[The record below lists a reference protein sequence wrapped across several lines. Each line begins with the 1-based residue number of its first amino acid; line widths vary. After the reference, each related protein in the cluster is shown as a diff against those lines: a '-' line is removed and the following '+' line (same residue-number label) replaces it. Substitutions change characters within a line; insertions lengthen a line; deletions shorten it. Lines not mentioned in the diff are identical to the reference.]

1 MGYLSHKMD
10 KYDKYNPDEETIEAW
25 LKGFEIRLLC
35 NNIAGAERK
44 RNWCRSLV
52 GEAGNSII
60 EKLPHTADWTEIKK
74 ELCAVLGEGDPKKRA
89 FEVLSSYKPKGK
101 GLGEMATEIMAKAEL
116 ATSDAD
122 LQTQL
127 GLKAFLQAVP
137 RNIGRELRR
146 RHFDSVKE
154 ALKEARFLKS
164 VEEDESRG
172 SGKIFTVDSDSTPSV
187 EEPKPDIQQIVEAC
201 MKQMQ
206 AQQPRKERSERPGY
220 ARKRRRCWCCGQKGH
235 LVRAC
240 PLIQQNKAACKQK
253 AEKRMPESARGCQNG
268 PDGANGCQMVPEGG
282 KGCQMVLESARGCQR
297 VPDGARGFQTV
308 SDGARGFQVVP
319 ECTRGCQRV
328 PDGARGRQMVSKDAR
343 GCQRVPDGTNGCQ
356 VVPVSTRGCQKDQV
370 GTVVAPGLGKTSDLI
385 FVTVSIAGV
394 EVVALVDTGAT
405 TSCCRWEW
413 YQQWKDHL
421 GDVIKSKVRIMGV
434 GPDPIR
440 IKGLTKPLTLH
451 WDGVGGKFQLMILTA
466 LTDVDVVLGMDVLSQ
481 FDVKINFKKQVA
493 SPARE
498 PCTPL
503 EPAKTVGL
511 LLDNP
516 GFTLKGKIPVKEEGV
531 EEVAKNVLRPAYRE
545 FNRVWLVS
553 ERKRKD
559 LRIAPESFMPWDKA
573 GYKDQLKR
581 DLEDIRRK
589 LSQVLGR
596 DLSKNGHLNMEAT
609 RPVNCIEGGVLVDLC
624 KQRSGERGSGC
635 YGPEEIFK
643 SPTLA
648 DISWRS
654 SGGSSIPVT
663 SSLMPPKPARTGR
676 KQYSWQNPPKK
687 DICMH
692 IRIINPWECRKE
704 KKEMT
709 FKSQGSINCPH
720 KTNDEVA
727 SLNSYVT
734 RAPAVLSVEETS
746 SLVARKRFLPTE
758 YSALSLIDN
767 FRKRWMAFK
776 GFVSLLVI
784 RLIMILGI
792 FGGIMKISRC
802 EGKSRIGN
810 SMECA
815 PRESLGNVRILSLF
829 SNFLEYLNTIL
840 RFRKELWNNMIGNL
854 VCKRNKRGTRKRKR
868 IWSFASR
875 PTLELRNLRLGNA
888 VQETFRLRSGNTV
901 ETFKYEGLW
910 GRYLHQEAQFPI
922 DEIWSFASR
931 PTLELRNLRLGNAVQ
946 ETFRLRSGNTVETF
960 MDTKHFPICLCLF
973 LDLCASCRGQLG
985 LFKENLKIRIRVKAI
1000 YVNIYLFIYVFCC
1013 ALLSCKLAA
1022 YPGAFAIKMYTLVY
1036 FSPKVNLLERKYHHK
1051 NQSINLIG
1059 LAHVGKAYS
1068 RNRLFLGPNRPYW
1081 RELRPLVTPWVK
1093 SIKEGT
1099 DPWRNQKWALLSQCP
1114 GKLPSSLSLSPLLL
1128 LLSFVLVF
1136 FTITICL

>member
-154 ALKEARFLKS
+154 ALKEARFLQS
-164 VEEDESRG
+164 VEEDENRG
-172 SGKIFTVDSDSTPSV
+172 SDKIFTVEADSIPSV
-187 EEPKPDIQQIVEAC
+187 EEPKLDIKQIVEAC

-220 ARKRRRCWCCGQKGH
+220 VRKRRRCWCCGQKGH

-240 PLIQQNKAACKQK
+240 PLIQQNNAACKQK
-253 AEKRMPESARGCQNG
+253 AEKKMPGSARGCQNG

-282 KGCQMVLESARGCQR
+282 KGCQMVLESARGWQR

-328 PDGARGRQMVSKDAR
+328 PDGARGRQMVSEDAR

-434 GPDPIR
+434 GPDPIK

-596 DLSKNGHLNMEAT
+596 DLSKKGHLNMEAT

-654 SGGSSIPVT
+654 SGSSSIPVT

-692 IRIINPWECRKE
+692 IRIINPWECGKE

-709 FKSQGSINCPH
+709 FKNQGSINCPH

-727 SLNSYVT
+727 SSNNDAT
-734 RAPAVLSVEETS
+734 RAPAVLSVERLS

-784 RLIMILGI
+784 RLIMILSI
-792 FGGIMKISRC
+792 LGGIMEISRC
-802 EGKSRIGN
+802 EGKRLIGN
-810 SMECA
+810 SMECVSS
-815 PRESLGNVRILSLF
+815 EELGNVGTPFPLCI
-829 SNFLEYLNTIL
+829 FLECLITI
-840 RFRKELWNNMIGNL
+840 RVFPRELFNYNMIYL
-854 VCKRNKRGTRKRKR
+854 VWGRNKTVMRGKKRL
-868 IWSFASR
+868 WSFISR
-875 PTLELRNLRLGNA
+875 PMLELRNLRI
-888 VQETFRLRSGNTV
+888 GNTV
-901 ETFKYEGLW
+901 LETFV
-910 GRYLHQEAQFPI
+910 
-922 DEIWSFASR
+922 
-931 PTLELRNLRLGNAVQ
+931 LRIGNI
-946 ETFRLRSGNTVETF
+946 LETF
-960 MDTKHFPICLCLF
+960 MARERFGIYVYPF
-973 LDLCASCRGQLG
+973 SDLCASCHIQLC
-985 LFKENLKIRIRVKAI
+985 LFKLNLKFRNRFKVI
-1000 YVNIYLFIYVFCC
+1000 YEYIYLYIYI
-1013 ALLSCKLAA
+1013 S
-1022 YPGAFAIKMYTLVY
+1022 
-1036 FSPKVNLLERKYHHK
+1036 
-1051 NQSINLIG
+1051 
-1059 LAHVGKAYS
+1059 
-1068 RNRLFLGPNRPYW
+1068 
-1081 RELRPLVTPWVK
+1081 
-1093 SIKEGT
+1093 
-1099 DPWRNQKWALLSQCP
+1099 
-1114 GKLPSSLSLSPLLL
+1114 LP
-1128 LLSFVLVF
+1128 
-1136 FTITICL
+1136 

>member
-25 LKGFEIRLLC
+25 LKGFEIPLLC
-35 NNIAGAERK
+35 NNITAADRK

-60 EKLPHTADWTEIKK
+60 EKLPQSADWTEIKK
-74 ELCAVLGEGDPKKRA
+74 ELCAVLGEGDPKRRA

-101 GLGEMATEIMAKAEL
+101 GLGVMATEIMAKAAL

-137 RNIGRELRR
+137 RNIGSELRR

-154 ALKEARFLKS
+154 ALKEARFLQS
-164 VEEDESRG
+164 VEEDENRA
-172 SGKIFTVDSDSTPSV
+172 SGKIFTVEADSTPSV

-201 MKQMQ
+201 LKQMQ

-253 AEKRMPESARGCQNG
+253 AEKRMPGSARGCQNG
-268 PDGANGCQMVPEGG
+268 PDGAKGCQMVPEGG

-297 VPDGARGFQTV
+297 VPGGARGFQTV

-319 ECTRGCQRV
+319 ECTRGCQRA
-328 PDGARGRQMVSKDAR
+328 PDGARGRQMVSEDAR
-343 GCQRVPDGTNGCQ
+343 GCKRVPDGTNGCQ

-370 GTVVAPGLGKTSDLI
+370 GTIIAPGLGRTSDLI

-434 GPDPIR
+434 GPDPIK

-481 FDVKINFKKQVA
+481 FDVKINFKKQIA

-553 ERKRKD
+553 KRKRKD

-573 GYKDQLKR
+573 GYKDQLKK
-581 DLEDIRRK
+581 DLQYIRRK

-635 YGPEEIFK
+635 YGPEEILK

-654 SGGSSIPVT
+654 SGGSSIAVT
-663 SSLMPPKPARTGR
+663 SSPMPPKPARTGR

-692 IRIINPWECRKE
+692 IRIINPWEFRQEKE
-704 KKEMT
+704 EMT

-720 KTNDEVA
+720 RANEEVA
-727 SLNSYVT
+727 SSNSHVT
-734 RAPAVLSVEETS
+734 RKAVSAPAVLSVEGLS
-746 SLVARKRFLPTE
+746 SLVARKRFLATE

-776 GFVSLLVI
+776 GFVSVLAI
-784 RLIMILGI
+784 RLAIILGI

-802 EGKSRIGN
+802 EGKSHIGN

-829 SNFLEYLNTIL
+829 SNFLKYLSTIL

-875 PTLELRNLRLGNA
+875 STLELRNLRLGNA
-888 VQETFRLRSGNTV
+888 VQETFRL
-901 ETFKYEGLW
+901 
-910 GRYLHQEAQFPI
+910 
-922 DEIWSFASR
+922 
-931 PTLELRNLRLGNAVQ
+931 
-946 ETFRLRSGNTVETF
+946 
-960 MDTKHFPICLCLF
+960 
-973 LDLCASCRGQLG
+973 
-985 LFKENLKIRIRVKAI
+985 
-1000 YVNIYLFIYVFCC
+1000 
-1013 ALLSCKLAA
+1013 
-1022 YPGAFAIKMYTLVY
+1022 
-1036 FSPKVNLLERKYHHK
+1036 
-1051 NQSINLIG
+1051 
-1059 LAHVGKAYS
+1059 
-1068 RNRLFLGPNRPYW
+1068 
-1081 RELRPLVTPWVK
+1081 
-1093 SIKEGT
+1093 
-1099 DPWRNQKWALLSQCP
+1099 
-1114 GKLPSSLSLSPLLL
+1114 
-1128 LLSFVLVF
+1128 
-1136 FTITICL
+1136 

>member
-1 MGYLSHKMD
+1 
-10 KYDKYNPDEETIEAW
+10 
-25 LKGFEIRLLC
+25 
-35 NNIAGAERK
+35 
-44 RNWCRSLV
+44 
-52 GEAGNSII
+52 
-60 EKLPHTADWTEIKK
+60 
-74 ELCAVLGEGDPKKRA
+74 
-89 FEVLSSYKPKGK
+89 
-101 GLGEMATEIMAKAEL
+101 MATEIMAKTAL

-137 RNIGRELRR
+137 RNIGSELRR
-146 RHFDSVKE
+146 WHFESVKE
-154 ALKEARFLKS
+154 ALKEARFLQC
-164 VEEDESRG
+164 VEEEENRG
-172 SGKIFTVDSDSTPSV
+172 SGKIFTVEADSTPSV

-206 AQQPRKERSERPGY
+206 AQQLRKERGERPGY

-240 PLIQQNKAACKQK
+240 PLVQQNKAACKQK

-268 PDGANGCQMVPEGG
+268 PDGANWCQMVPEGG
-282 KGCQMVLESARGCQR
+282 KGCQMVLESTRGCQR
-297 VPDGARGFQTV
+297 LPDGARGFQTV

-328 PDGARGRQMVSKDAR
+328 PDGARGRQMVSEDAR
-343 GCQRVPDGTNGCQ
+343 GCQRVPDGTNWCQ

-370 GTVVAPGLGKTSDLI
+370 GTVVAPGLGKTSNLI

-421 GDVIKSKVRIMGV
+421 VDVIKSKVRIMGV

-440 IKGLTKPLTLH
+440 IKGLAKPLTLL
-451 WDGVGGKFQLMILTA
+451 WNGVGGKFQLMILTG

-481 FDVKINFKKQVA
+481 FHVKINFKKQVA

-553 ERKRKD
+553 KRKRKD
-559 LRIAPESFMPWDKA
+559 LRIAPGSFMPWDKA

-596 DLSKNGHLNMEAT
+596 DLGENGHLNMEAT
-609 RPVNCIEGGVLVDLC
+609 RPVNCIKGGVLVDLC

-635 YGPEEIFK
+635 NGPEEIFK

-663 SSLMPPKPARTGR
+663 SPLMPPKPAREGR
-676 KQYSWQNPPKK
+676 KRYFWQNPSKK

-692 IRIINPWECRKE
+692 IRIFDPLECRKE

-709 FKSQGSINCPH
+709 FKSQGSIKCPH
-720 KTNDEVA
+720 KTNNVVA
-727 SLNSYVT
+727 SSNSDVT
-734 RAPAVLSVEETS
+734 RKAVCAPAVRSVEKLS

-792 FGGIMKISRC
+792 LDGIMEISRC
-802 EGKSRIGN
+802 EGKRRIGT
-810 SMECA
+810 SMECVSS
-815 PRESLGNVRILSLF
+815 EELGNVGTSFPF
-829 SNFLEYLNTIL
+829 SIFLECLITMLIFQRKFCNYGMIYLV
-840 RFRKELWNNMIGNL
+840 WG
-854 VCKRNKRGTRKRKR
+854 RNKIGMRGKKRLR
-868 IWSFASR
+868 SFISR
-875 PTLELRNLRLGNA
+875 PMLELRNLRLGN
-888 VQETFRLRSGNTV
+888 TFL
-901 ETFKYEGLW
+901 
-910 GRYLHQEAQFPI
+910 
-922 DEIWSFASR
+922 
-931 PTLELRNLRLGNAVQ
+931 
-946 ETFRLRSGNTVETF
+946 ETF
-960 MDTKHFPICLCLF
+960 MLRFGNILETFMAKERFEIYLYLF
-973 LDLCASCRGQLG
+973 SDLCASCHGQLC
-985 LFKENLKIRIRVKAI
+985 LFKLNLKIRNRFKVI
-1000 YVNIYLFIYVFCC
+1000 YEYIYLYIAYIFAAVTCYPTNWHHTLEFSLLNCILWFI
-1013 ALLSCKLAA
+1013 
-1022 YPGAFAIKMYTLVY
+1022 
-1036 FSPKVNLLERKYHHK
+1036 
-1051 NQSINLIG
+1051 
-1059 LAHVGKAYS
+1059 
-1068 RNRLFLGPNRPYW
+1068 FL
-1081 RELRPLVTPWVK
+1081 
-1093 SIKEGT
+1093 
-1099 DPWRNQKWALLSQCP
+1099 QK
-1114 GKLPSSLSLSPLLL
+1114 
-1128 LLSFVLVF
+1128 
-1136 FTITICL
+1136 

>member
-35 NNIAGAERK
+35 NNIAGTERK

-60 EKLPHTADWTEIKK
+60 EKLSHTADWTEIKK
-74 ELCAVLGEGDPKKRA
+74 ELCAVLGEGNPKKRA
-89 FEVLSSYKPKGK
+89 FEVFSSYKLKGK

-127 GLKAFLQAVP
+127 GLNAFLQAVP

-146 RHFDSVKE
+146 RHFESVKE
-154 ALKEARFLKS
+154 VLKEARFLKS
-164 VEEDESRG
+164 VEEDEGRG
-172 SGKIFTVDSDSTPSV
+172 SGKIFTVNSDSTPSV
-187 EEPKPDIQQIVEAC
+187 VEPKPDIQQIVKAC

-220 ARKRRRCWCCGQKGH
+220 ARERRRCWCCGKKGH

-240 PLIQQNKAACKQK
+240 PLVQQNQAACKK
-253 AEKRMPESARGCQNG
+253 MAEKRMPDSARGCQNG

-328 PDGARGRQMVSKDAR
+328 T
-343 GCQRVPDGTNGCQ
+343 DGTNGCQ

-370 GTVVAPGLGKTSDLI
+370 GTVVAQGLGKTSDLI
-385 FVTVSIAGV
+385 FITVSIAGV

-503 EPAKTVGL
+503 EPAQTVGL

-553 ERKRKD
+553 KRKRKY
-559 LRIAPESFMPWDKA
+559 LRIAPESFLPWDKA
-573 GYKDQLKR
+573 DY
-581 DLEDIRRK
+581 
-589 LSQVLGR
+589 
-596 DLSKNGHLNMEAT
+596 
-609 RPVNCIEGGVLVDLC
+609 
-624 KQRSGERGSGC
+624 
-635 YGPEEIFK
+635 
-643 SPTLA
+643 
-648 DISWRS
+648 
-654 SGGSSIPVT
+654 
-663 SSLMPPKPARTGR
+663 
-676 KQYSWQNPPKK
+676 
-687 DICMH
+687 
-692 IRIINPWECRKE
+692 
-704 KKEMT
+704 
-709 FKSQGSINCPH
+709 
-720 KTNDEVA
+720 
-727 SLNSYVT
+727 
-734 RAPAVLSVEETS
+734 
-746 SLVARKRFLPTE
+746 
-758 YSALSLIDN
+758 
-767 FRKRWMAFK
+767 
-776 GFVSLLVI
+776 
-784 RLIMILGI
+784 
-792 FGGIMKISRC
+792 
-802 EGKSRIGN
+802 
-810 SMECA
+810 
-815 PRESLGNVRILSLF
+815 
-829 SNFLEYLNTIL
+829 
-840 RFRKELWNNMIGNL
+840 
-854 VCKRNKRGTRKRKR
+854 
-868 IWSFASR
+868 
-875 PTLELRNLRLGNA
+875 
-888 VQETFRLRSGNTV
+888 
-901 ETFKYEGLW
+901 
-910 GRYLHQEAQFPI
+910 
-922 DEIWSFASR
+922 
-931 PTLELRNLRLGNAVQ
+931 
-946 ETFRLRSGNTVETF
+946 
-960 MDTKHFPICLCLF
+960 
-973 LDLCASCRGQLG
+973 
-985 LFKENLKIRIRVKAI
+985 
-1000 YVNIYLFIYVFCC
+1000 
-1013 ALLSCKLAA
+1013 
-1022 YPGAFAIKMYTLVY
+1022 
-1036 FSPKVNLLERKYHHK
+1036 
-1051 NQSINLIG
+1051 
-1059 LAHVGKAYS
+1059 
-1068 RNRLFLGPNRPYW
+1068 
-1081 RELRPLVTPWVK
+1081 
-1093 SIKEGT
+1093 
-1099 DPWRNQKWALLSQCP
+1099 
-1114 GKLPSSLSLSPLLL
+1114 
-1128 LLSFVLVF
+1128 
-1136 FTITICL
+1136 

>member
-101 GLGEMATEIMAKAEL
+101 GLGVMATEIMAKAAL

-154 ALKEARFLKS
+154 ALKEARFLQS
-164 VEEDESRG
+164 VEEEENRG
-172 SGKIFTVDSDSTPSV
+172 SGKIFTVEADSIPSV

-240 PLIQQNKAACKQK
+240 PLIQQNKAACKRK

-268 PDGANGCQMVPEGG
+268 PDGANGCQMVPEGR

-297 VPDGARGFQTV
+297 VPGGARGFQTV

-328 PDGARGRQMVSKDAR
+328 PDGARRRQMVSEDAR

-440 IKGLTKPLTLH
+440 IKGLTKPLTLL

-663 SSLMPPKPARTGR
+663 SPLMPPKPARTGR
-676 KQYSWQNPPKK
+676 KRYSWQNPPKK

-709 FKSQGSINCPH
+709 FKNQGSINCPH

-727 SLNSYVT
+727 SLKSYVT

-815 PRESLGNVRILSLF
+815 PSESLGNVRILSLF

-840 RFRKELWNNMIGNL
+840 RFQKELWNNMIGNL
-854 VCKRNKRGTRKRKR
+854 VCKRSKRGTRKRKR

-901 ETFKYEGLW
+901 ETFMG
-910 GRYLHQEAQFPI
+910 
-922 DEIWSFASR
+922 
-931 PTLELRNLRLGNAVQ
+931 
-946 ETFRLRSGNTVETF
+946 
-960 MDTKHFPICLCLF
+960 TKHFPICLCLF

-985 LFKENLKIRIRVKAI
+985 LFKENLKIRIKVKAI

-1068 RNRLFLGPNRPYW
+1068 RNRLFLGPNRPCW

-1099 DPWRNQKWALLSQCP
+1099 DPWRNQNWALLSQCP

-1136 FTITICL
+1136 LL

>member
-1 MGYLSHKMD
+1 MGSLSHKMD

-35 NNIAGAERK
+35 HNIWEADLK

-60 EKLPHTADWTEIKK
+60 EKLPQSADWTEIKK
-74 ELCAVLGEGDPKKRA
+74 ELCSVLGEGDPKKRA
-89 FEVLSSYKPKGK
+89 FEDLSIYKPKGK
-101 GLGEMATEIMAKAEL
+101 GLGEMATDIMAKASL

-154 ALKEARFLKS
+154 ALDEARFLQS
-164 VEEDESRG
+164 VEEEENRG
-172 SGKIFTVDSDSTPSV
+172 SGKIFTVEADSTPSV

-240 PLIQQNKAACKQK
+240 PLVQQNKAACKQK
-253 AEKRMPESARGCQNG
+253 AEKRMPDSARECQNG

-297 VPDGARGFQTV
+297 VPDVTKRYQKVSENARGC
-308 SDGARGFQVVP
+308 QVVP

-328 PDGARGRQMVSKDAR
+328 PDGARGCQMVSEDAR

-356 VVPVSTRGCQKDQV
+356 VVPVSTRGCQKNQV

-434 GPDPIR
+434 GPDPIK

-516 GFTLKGKIPVKEEGV
+516 GFTFKGKIPVKEEGV
-531 EEVAKNVLRPAYRE
+531 EEVAKDVLRPAYRE

-553 ERKRKD
+553 KRKRKD
-559 LRIAPESFMPWDKA
+559 RRIAPESFMPWDKA

-581 DLEDIRRK
+581 DLEDIRQK

-596 DLSKNGHLNMEAT
+596 DLGKNGHLNMEAT
-609 RPVNCIEGGVLVDLC
+609 RPVNCIEGGILVDLC

-635 YGPEEIFK
+635 NAPEEIFK

-648 DISWRS
+648 NISWRS
-654 SGGSSIPVT
+654 SGGSPIPVT
-663 SSLMPPKPARTGR
+663 SPLMPPKPARTGR
-676 KQYSWQNPPKK
+676 KRYSWRNPSKK
-687 DICMH
+687 GCMH
-692 IRIINPWECRKE
+692 
-704 KKEMT
+704 
-709 FKSQGSINCPH
+709 
-720 KTNDEVA
+720 
-727 SLNSYVT
+727 
-734 RAPAVLSVEETS
+734 
-746 SLVARKRFLPTE
+746 
-758 YSALSLIDN
+758 
-767 FRKRWMAFK
+767 
-776 GFVSLLVI
+776 
-784 RLIMILGI
+784 
-792 FGGIMKISRC
+792 
-802 EGKSRIGN
+802 
-810 SMECA
+810 
-815 PRESLGNVRILSLF
+815 
-829 SNFLEYLNTIL
+829 
-840 RFRKELWNNMIGNL
+840 
-854 VCKRNKRGTRKRKR
+854 
-868 IWSFASR
+868 
-875 PTLELRNLRLGNA
+875 
-888 VQETFRLRSGNTV
+888 
-901 ETFKYEGLW
+901 
-910 GRYLHQEAQFPI
+910 
-922 DEIWSFASR
+922 
-931 PTLELRNLRLGNAVQ
+931 
-946 ETFRLRSGNTVETF
+946 
-960 MDTKHFPICLCLF
+960 
-973 LDLCASCRGQLG
+973 
-985 LFKENLKIRIRVKAI
+985 
-1000 YVNIYLFIYVFCC
+1000 
-1013 ALLSCKLAA
+1013 A
-1022 YPGAFAIKMYTLVY
+1022 YTHI
-1036 FSPKVNLLERKYHHK
+1036 
-1051 NQSINLIG
+1051 
-1059 LAHVGKAYS
+1059 
-1068 RNRLFLGPNRPYW
+1068 
-1081 RELRPLVTPWVK
+1081 
-1093 SIKEGT
+1093 
-1099 DPWRNQKWALLSQCP
+1099 
-1114 GKLPSSLSLSPLLL
+1114 
-1128 LLSFVLVF
+1128 
-1136 FTITICL
+1136 

>member
-137 RNIGRELRR
+137 RKIGRELRR
-146 RHFDSVKE
+146 RHFESVKE

-187 EEPKPDIQQIVEAC
+187 VEPKPDIQQIVEAC

-206 AQQPRKERSERPGY
+206 AQQPRKEGSERPGY

-240 PLIQQNKAACKQK
+240 PLVQQNKAACKQK
-253 AEKRMPESARGCQNG
+253 AEKRMPGSARGCQN
-268 PDGANGCQMVPEGG
+268 
-282 KGCQMVLESARGCQR
+282 
-297 VPDGARGFQTV
+297 
-308 SDGARGFQVVP
+308 
-319 ECTRGCQRV
+319 
-328 PDGARGRQMVSKDAR
+328 
-343 GCQRVPDGTNGCQ
+343 VPDGTNGCQ
-356 VVPVSTRGCQKDQV
+356 VVPVSTRGCQKDQI
-370 GTVVAPGLGKTSDLI
+370 GTVVAPGLGRTSDLI

-434 GPDPIR
+434 GPDPIK

-451 WDGVGGKFQLMILTA
+451 WDGVGGKFQLMILTS

-481 FDVKINFKKQVA
+481 FDVKINFKKQIA

-503 EPAKTVGL
+503 EPAKTEGL

-553 ERKRKD
+553 RRKRKD
-559 LRIAPESFMPWDKA
+559 LRIAPGSFMPWDKA

-596 DLSKNGHLNMEAT
+596 DLGKNGHLNVEAT

-624 KQRSGERGSGC
+624 KQRSDERGSGC
-635 YGPEEIFK
+635 NGPEEIFK

-654 SGGSSIPVT
+654 SGGSSIPVP
-663 SSLMPPKPARTGR
+663 SPLMPPKPAREGR
-676 KQYSWQNPPKK
+676 KRYFWQNPPKK

-692 IRIINPWECRKE
+692 ICIINPWECRKE

-709 FKSQGSINCPH
+709 FKSQGSIDCPH
-720 KTNDEVA
+720 KMNFEVA
-727 SLNSYVT
+727 SSNNDVT
-734 RAPAVLSVEETS
+734 RAPAVLSVEKTS

-792 FGGIMKISRC
+792 LGGIMKISRC
-802 EGKSRIGN
+802 EGKRLIGN

-815 PRESLGNVRILSLF
+815 STESLGNVRILSLF
-829 SNFLEYLNTIL
+829 SSFLEYLSYIL
-840 RFRKELWNNMIGNL
+840 RF
-854 VCKRNKRGTRKRKR
+854 
-868 IWSFASR
+868 
-875 PTLELRNLRLGNA
+875 
-888 VQETFRLRSGNTV
+888 
-901 ETFKYEGLW
+901 
-910 GRYLHQEAQFPI
+910 
-922 DEIWSFASR
+922 
-931 PTLELRNLRLGNAVQ
+931 
-946 ETFRLRSGNTVETF
+946 
-960 MDTKHFPICLCLF
+960 
-973 LDLCASCRGQLG
+973 
-985 LFKENLKIRIRVKAI
+985 
-1000 YVNIYLFIYVFCC
+1000 
-1013 ALLSCKLAA
+1013 
-1022 YPGAFAIKMYTLVY
+1022 
-1036 FSPKVNLLERKYHHK
+1036 
-1051 NQSINLIG
+1051 
-1059 LAHVGKAYS
+1059 
-1068 RNRLFLGPNRPYW
+1068 
-1081 RELRPLVTPWVK
+1081 
-1093 SIKEGT
+1093 
-1099 DPWRNQKWALLSQCP
+1099 
-1114 GKLPSSLSLSPLLL
+1114 
-1128 LLSFVLVF
+1128 
-1136 FTITICL
+1136 